1 MPHASAGLS
10 PGGMS
15 GFFASMV
22 TEIPARRRRMRGF
35 FGDRG
40 HSLAE
45 FLIMGGVVVGSLGLL
60 VRPWMAG
67 AAPWGFALPFVFV
80 AGHLII
86 EWRRQSA
93 APPRAPAEDEDE
105 GNAGDWIAFL
115 WSLACAVAG
124 AAAFVIAWGAQPA
137 PAAEEEIWTP
147 PTGSV
152 SSTIIPEE

>member
-1 MPHASAGLS
+1 MN
-10 PGGMS
+10 
-15 GFFASMV
+15 GFFGSMF

-45 FLIMGGVVVGSLGLL
+45 FLVMGGVVIGSLGLL
-60 VRPWMAG
+60 VRPWMAP

-80 AGHLII
+80 AGHLLI
-86 EWRRQSA
+86 EWRRQG
-93 APPRAPAEDEDE
+93 APPPAPAEGEDDEG

-137 PAAEEEIWTP
+137 PAEEEVWTP

-152 SSTIIPEE
+152 SSTIVPED